1 NTPLAWAR
9 EMNATDV
16 INELEKRGA
25 VADKEWHGEKLE
37 MKTNE
42 QRAEEGAFDENDPNE
57 EEGDYQ
63 SEPGDVNG
71 IQTGRFEIEVED
83 PKTKRQ
89 NSSKDSNIT
98 DALQRQR
105 PTTKIVF

>member
-1 NTPLAWAR
+1 
-9 EMNATDV
+9 MNATDV

-42 QRAEEGAFDENDPNE
+42 QRVEEGAFDETDGNQ
-57 EEGDYQ
+57 EEGEYQ
-63 SEPGDVNG
+63 SEQGDING

-83 PKTKRQ
+83 SKNKRQ
-89 NSSKDSNIT
+89 NSNKDPNIM